1 VIRNS
6 LGLVLLSAGLS
17 SLAAQTLVVNRVPA
31 DRSPIPQPVE
41 RGAKGSYADAF
52 RIGAARE
59 VWMIDA
65 IRVWALP
72 NSHVQKVTLFGALD
86 NPPVPGVPVCD
97 CHALVP
103 ISSDGLLTPENGL
116 WRFDFRNVRWSVP
129 GNLDVLFTVRSTPA
143 EPDWDLAAFPSAKS
157 RLHLL
162 NEKGV
167 PIGLEPLRRQPV
179 SIPIQVWAHRTS
191 SK

>member
-1 VIRNS
+1 MICSSHR
-6 LGLVLLSAGLS
+6 LVLLAASLS
-17 SLAAQTLVVNRVPA
+17 FLPAQTLVVNRVPA
-31 DRSPIPQPVE
+31 DRSPIPQPVS
-41 RGAKGSYADAF
+41 RGSKGSYADAF
-52 RIGAARE
+52 RIGASGE

-65 IRVWALP
+65 IRVWAFP
-72 NSHVQKVTLFGALD
+72 NPQVHKVTLFGALD

-103 ISSDGLLTPENGL
+103 ISSEAVLTPENGL
-116 WRFDFRNVRWSVP
+116 WRFEFRNVRWSVP
-129 GNLDVLFTVRSTPA
+129 GDLDVLFTLRSTPA
-143 EPDWDLAAFPSAKS
+143 EPGWNLSAFPAPKS

-167 PIGLEPLRRQPV
+167 PIGLEPLRLQPV